1 VQNEEDTG
9 ICLFSVLKS
18 PVNLSAEQVPALVA
32 EQKETQKKM
41 LEEVLPI
48 ASKRN
53 VPVYT
58 KHKLALRVEEGIF
71 SELNRHKDVRLVL
84 LGYPKDHSK
93 AVMPHNI
100 LKEVMMTAE
109 RDVAVLRDR
118 NLPEEIQRVLVPVGR
133 GPNARLALQIAMELT
148 RAGNGHVT
156 ALRLLTEEVDEERLE
171 DETLQLTET
180 AEEELLEMPENL
192 EIKVLVVE
200 SVADGILREAQ
211 EGQYDLLIMGAGEEV
226 LSPDRMLGK
235 LNDYLIEEV
244 PCSMLVVRRY
254 QGVGRLWL
262 SKQIK
267 RIEENQEKERL
278 TSAA

>member
-1 VQNEEDTG
+1 
-9 ICLFSVLKS
+9 
-18 PVNLSAEQVPALVA
+18 
-32 EQKETQKKM
+32 
-41 LEEVLPI
+41 
-48 ASKRN
+48 
-53 VPVYT
+53 
-58 KHKLALRVEEGIF
+58 
-71 SELNRHKDVRLVL
+71 
-84 LGYPKDHSK
+84 
-93 AVMPHNI
+93 
-100 LKEVMMTAE
+100 
-109 RDVAVLRDR
+109 
-118 NLPEEIQRVLVPVGR
+118 
-133 GPNARLALQIAMELT
+133 MELT

>member
-1 VQNEEDTG
+1 
-9 ICLFSVLKS
+9 
-18 PVNLSAEQVPALVA
+18 
-32 EQKETQKKM
+32 M
-41 LEEVLPI
+41 LQL
-48 ASKRN
+48 
-53 VPVYT
+53 
-58 KHKLALRVEEGIF
+58 LAGRA
-71 SELNRHKDVRLVL
+71 RHHLEAHR
-84 LGYPKDHSK
+84 
-93 AVMPHNI
+93 
-100 LKEVMMTAE
+100 
-109 RDVAVLRDR
+109 
-118 NLPEEIQRVLVPVGR
+118 QRVLG
-133 GPNARLALQIAMELT
+133 
-148 RAGNGHVT
+148 
-156 ALRLLTEEVDEERLE
+156 VDQREMGVA
-171 DETLQLTET
+171 T
-180 AEEELLEMPENL
+180 AEQATEELLEMPENL